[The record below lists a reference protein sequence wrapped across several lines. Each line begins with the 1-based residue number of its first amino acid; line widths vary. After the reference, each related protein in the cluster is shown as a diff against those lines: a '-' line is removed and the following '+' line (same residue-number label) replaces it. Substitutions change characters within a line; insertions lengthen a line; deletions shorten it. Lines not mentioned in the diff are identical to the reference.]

1 MWKKYLSEYDGGLMP
16 QANFITIGHLSKRT
30 GVAVSALRFYEDKGL
45 LHPLRTG
52 GNQRRFLKSDIR
64 RVSFVLIAQKL
75 GLGLTEIEEQLAKL
89 PEGRN
94 PTLADWQKISRAMR
108 EQIDD
113 KIRLLN
119 RTRNQLDQC
128 IGCGCLSLQKCQ
140 LYNKDDQ
147 LGLKG
152 PGPRAVLD

>member
-1 MWKKYLSEYDGGLMP
+1 MP
-16 QANFITIGHLSKRT
+16 TANFITIGELSKRT
-30 GVAVSALRFYEDKGL
+30 GVAVSTLRFYEEKGI

-52 GNQRRFLKSDIR
+52 GNQRRFLRSDIR

-75 GLGLTEIEEQLAKL
+75 GLALDEIVAHLANL

-94 PTLADWQKISRAMR
+94 PTLTDWQKISRAMR
-108 EQIDD
+108 EQIDAR
-113 KIRLLN
+113 ITLLN

-128 IGCGCLSLQKCQ
+128 IGCGCLSLTKCQ
-140 LYNKDDQ
+140 LYNKDDK

>member
-1 MWKKYLSEYDGGLMP
+1 MP
-16 QANFITIGHLSKRT
+16 TANFITIGELSKRT
-30 GVAVSALRFYEDKGL
+30 GVAVSALRFYEEKGI

-52 GNQRRFLKSDIR
+52 GNQRRFLRSDIR

-75 GLGLTEIEEQLAKL
+75 GLALDEIVAHLANL

-94 PTLADWQKISRAMR
+94 PTLTDWQKISRAMR
-108 EQIDD
+108 EQIDAR
-113 KIRLLN
+113 ITLLN

-128 IGCGCLSLQKCQ
+128 IGCGCLSLTKCQ
-140 LYNKDDQ
+140 LYNKDDK

>member
-1 MWKKYLSEYDGGLMP
+1 MLT
-16 QANFITIGHLSKRT
+16 ANFITIGELSKRT
-30 GVAVSALRFYEDKGL
+30 GVAVSALRFYEEKGL

-52 GNQRRFLKSDIR
+52 GNQRRFLRSDIR

-75 GLGLTEIEEQLAKL
+75 GLALEEIVAHLANL

-94 PTLADWQKISRAMR
+94 PTLTDWQKISRAMR
-108 EQIDD
+108 EQIDAR
-113 KIRLLN
+113 ITLLN

-128 IGCGCLSLQKCQ
+128 IGCGCLSLTKCQ
-140 LYNKDDQ
+140 LYNKDDK

>member
-1 MWKKYLSEYDGGLMP
+1 MP
-16 QANFITIGHLSKRT
+16 KASFITIGQLAKRT
-30 GVAVSALRFYEDKGL
+30 GVAVSALRFYEKKGL
-45 LHPLRTG
+45 LHPLRTN
-52 GNQRRFLKSDIR
+52 GNQRRFLRSDIR

-75 GLGLTEIEEQLAKL
+75 GLGLDEIETHLANL

-94 PTLADWQKISRAMR
+94 PTLTDWQKISRAMR
-108 EQIDD
+108 EQID
-113 KIRLLN
+113 KRIMLLN

-140 LYNKDDQ
+140 LYNKDDK

-152 PGPRAVLD
+152 PGPRAVID

>member
-1 MWKKYLSEYDGGLMP
+1 MALASFISIGDLSR
-16 QANFITIGHLSKRT
+16 RT
-30 GVAVSALRFYEDKGL
+30 GVAVSALRFYEEKGL
-45 LHPLRTG
+45 LQPIRTS
-52 GNQRRFLKSDIR
+52 GNQRRYLRGDIR
-64 RVSFVLIAQKL
+64 RVSFILIAQKL
-75 GLGLTEIEEQLAKL
+75 GLGLAEIEEKLADL
-89 PEGRN
+89 PERRN

-108 EQIDD
+108 ARIDER
-113 KIRLLN
+113 ITLLN

-140 LYNKDDQ
+140 LYNKDDR

>member
-1 MWKKYLSEYDGGLMP
+1 LPY
-16 QANFITIGHLSKRT
+16 ATFITIGQLSKRT
-30 GVAVSALRFYEDKGL
+30 GVAVSALRFYEEKGL
-45 LHPLRTG
+45 LHPLRSG
-52 GNQRRFLKSDIR
+52 GNQRRYLRGDIR

-75 GLGLTEIEEQLAKL
+75 GLGLTEIEDHLANL
-89 PEGRN
+89 PQGRN
-94 PTLADWQKISRAMR
+94 PTLTDWQKISRAMR
-108 EQIDD
+108 TQIDE
-113 KIRLLN
+113 KIRLLT

>member
-1 MWKKYLSEYDGGLMP
+1 MP
-16 QANFITIGHLSKRT
+16 TANFITIGELSKRT
-30 GVAVSALRFYEDKGL
+30 GDAVSALRFYEEKGI

-52 GNQRRFLKSDIR
+52 GNQRRFLRSDIR

-75 GLGLTEIEEQLAKL
+75 GLALDEIVAHLANL

-94 PTLADWQKISRAMR
+94 PTLTDWQKISRAMR
-108 EQIDD
+108 EQIDAR
-113 KIRLLN
+113 ITLLN

-128 IGCGCLSLQKCQ
+128 IGCGCLSLTKCQ
-140 LYNKDDQ
+140 LYNKDDK

>member
-1 MWKKYLSEYDGGLMP
+1 MQTK
-16 QANFITIGHLSKRT
+16 FITIGDLAKRT

-45 LHPLRTG
+45 LDPIRTS
-52 GNQRRFLKSDIR
+52 GNQRRFLRGDIR
-64 RVSFVLIAQKL
+64 RVSFILIAQKL
-75 GLGLTEIEEQLAKL
+75 GLGLAEIEDHLSRL
-89 PEGRN
+89 PQGRN

-108 EQIDD
+108 SQIDE
-113 KIRLLN
+113 KITLLN

-128 IGCGCLSLQKCQ
+128 IGCGCLSLEKCR
-140 LYNKDDQ
+140 LYNKDDK

>member
-1 MWKKYLSEYDGGLMP
+1 MP
-16 QANFITIGHLSKRT
+16 RAQFITIGQLSRRT
-30 GVAVSALRFYEDKGL
+30 GVAVSALRFYEEKGL

-64 RVSFVLIAQKL
+64 RVSFILIAQKL
-75 GLGLTEIEEQLAKL
+75 GLGLAQIEEQLAKL
-89 PEGRN
+89 PDGRN
-94 PTLADWQKISRAMR
+94 PTLTDWQKISRAMR

-128 IGCGCLSLQKCQ
+128 IGCGCLSLAKCQ